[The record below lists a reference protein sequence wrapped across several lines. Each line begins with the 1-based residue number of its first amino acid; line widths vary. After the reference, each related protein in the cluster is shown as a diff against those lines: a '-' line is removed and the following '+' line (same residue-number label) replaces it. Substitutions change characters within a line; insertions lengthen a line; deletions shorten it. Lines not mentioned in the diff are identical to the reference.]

1 MKAIKLILKY
11 LVKYYL
17 PICGGILLT
26 ILIMAGIIKLVNIL
40 PPGLDAIAFVMVIG
54 LIITIIAGIANSSKN
69 ESKD

>member
-17 PICGGILLT
+17 PICGGILLV
-26 ILIMAGIIKLVNIL
+26 ILIMAGIIKLINIL
-40 PPGLDAIAFVMVIG
+40 PPGLDAIASFLIIG
-54 LIITIIAGIANSSKN
+54 LIITVIVGIINSSNN

>member
-17 PICGGILLT
+17 PICGGTLLV
-26 ILIMAGIIKLVNIL
+26 ILIMVGIIKLVNML
-40 PPGLDAIAFVMVIG
+40 PPGLNAIAFVLIIG
-54 LIITIIAGIANSSKN
+54 LISTVIVGIINSSNN